1 MRGRKK
7 LSIRFVGKPTANGK
21 DVTISCRVSY
31 NRKKTEWSLYIRGE
45 AADWMEKEDR
55 FSENRD
61 FNLFLNRTINDAKL
75 RLEECYRT
83 LQAKGIE
90 PTPKLLRNQ
99 FKGIADTRHQPE
111 LLHYVDAYI
120 DNLKQKPEE
129 VFKKSSLTHYTSMR
143 SRLEKFLRSIDQ
155 EHILLKDVG
164 PKEML
169 EFKEFLSVQKHP
181 TLPKTLEK
189 STIGKIL
196 SKLRCISNGALR
208 KGLLNADPFYK
219 VKVDRSSGDTPYL
232 TLDELRRIEEVDLSH
247 NLSLH
252 RVRLIFLFGA
262 FSGLRLGDTRNLRR
276 DQITTE
282 QDGTTLLHFMQQ
294 KTVHTIQ
301 RPLLDKCVRIMDE
314 LKQMEPD
321 SAYVVPRI
329 SGQKLNAYLKVVAD
343 LASVNKNL
351 SFRVARKTF
360 GMVLLES
367 GISIDLV
374 GHFLG
379 HRSVKTTIEYYSAV
393 TRSMENNV
401 IRRVNDLSAT
411 HLKKVS

>member
-1 MRGRKK
+1 MKAFSLKFLAFAVANEEYAIHLQLILNRRKVQFSSNIK
-7 LSIRFVGKPTANGK
+7 GKEWNAEIQRFQEVTNHNKYLNNQLEDIELRIKDCYNGLILKGTKPTA
-21 DVTISCRVSY
+21 
-31 NRKKTEWSLYIRGE
+31 
-45 AADWMEKEDR
+45 
-55 FSENRD
+55 
-61 FNLFLNRTINDAKL
+61 
-75 RLEECYRT
+75 
-83 LQAKGIE
+83 
-90 PTPKLLRNQ
+90 KLLR
-99 FKGIADTRHQPE
+99 DTFLGKPDKRLNPE
-111 LLHYVDAYI
+111 LLTYVDTYI
-120 DNLKQKPEE
+120 DNLKLKPEE

-143 SRLEKFLRSIDQ
+143 SRLEKFLRTINQ
-155 EHILLKDVG
+155 EHILLKDVS

-181 TLPKTLEK
+181 TLPKTLAK
-189 STIGKIL
+189 STVGKIL
-196 SKLRCISNGALR
+196 SKLRCILNGALR

-219 VKVDRSSGDTPYL
+219 VKVDRSPGDTPYL
-232 TLDELRRIEEVDLSH
+232 TLDEIRRIEEVDLSH

-282 QDGTTLLHFMQQ
+282 QDGTTLLHLTQQ

-301 RPLLDKCVRIMDE
+301 RPLLNKCILIME
-314 LKQMEPD
+314 QLKQMEPD
-321 SAYVVPRI
+321 SVYVVPRI

-367 GISIDLV
+367 GVSIDMV
-374 GHFLG
+374 SHFLG

-393 TRSMENNV
+393 TRSMENSV
-401 IRRVNDLSAT
+401 IRRVNDLSAI